1 MVYECEKCG
10 TALPSGV
17 IACPQ
22 CGEAF
27 DEAVPTDAEVPKK
40 GFSVRLANIAPII
53 QTAPLGAEVKPAQP
67 LLFPMLQLIE
77 PKQAVGLLGAII
89 LFVGTFAP
97 IVSFPVVGSQNYF
110 QNGKGD
116 GTILIGL
123 AVVSALLALLKKYE
137 GLWLTGVVSFGVLAF
152 TFFNLQAKITGMDA
166 SMQADLAD
174 NPFAVIGNVMLQSI
188 QLQWGWAVLVI
199 GTLILIAAAAMRIGM
214 TSKRSY
220 VIPVASGILL
230 ILLVSG
236 SLAYTKHQK
245 DQFLLELKVK
255 SDQEAQSEKAQ
266 QNAEQTEQQ
275 AKQDAVNKLN
285 LLDWRWDNSDQFSRY
300 LVGSVRNDSDRNITF
315 VSIEFDLL
323 DASGNKVGSAE
334 DIINSLSPGEA
345 WKFRAMAGPETA
357 SRAQLSSLKGT
368 VDASTNFVAPQAQP
382 IMPALNP
389 NKANDEQA
397 AKSSSDGEQA
407 NNNLK
412 ILGQGIVKFQEDH
425 DENFPPMNTISALQN
440 ALKPYVS
447 NEQFYVNPDTS
458 QSFAPN
464 PKCSGIPLGRVTYP
478 SSLVV
483 MYDAVSKSDGSRWI
497 LYADGHTH
505 KITSD
510 GWTSILDNKN
520 PNKLHDNSDIN
531 YELTDTLFPY

>member
-10 TALPSGV
+10 AALPSGV
-17 IACPQ
+17 IACPK

-27 DEAVPTDAEVPKK
+27 DEVVPTDAEVPKK
-40 GFSVRLANIAPII
+40 GFSARLADVAPII
-53 QTAPLGAEVKPAQP
+53 QTAPLGVEVKTAQP
-67 LLFPMLQLIE
+67 LLYPTQLVE
-77 PKQAVGLLGAII
+77 PKQAIGLLGAII

-97 IVSFPVVGSQNYF
+97 IVSLPVVVSQNYF

-123 AVVSALLALLKKYE
+123 AVVSALLVLLKKYE
-137 GLWLTGVVSFGVLAF
+137 GLWLTGVISLGVLAF

-166 SMQADLAD
+166 SLKADLAD
-174 NPFAVIGNVMLQSI
+174 NPFAAIGNVMLRSI
-188 QLQWGWAVLVI
+188 QLQWGWAVLVV
-199 GTLILIAAAAMRIGM
+199 GALILVATAAMRTGM
-214 TSKRSY
+214 TAKRNY
-220 VIPVASGILL
+220 VIPIASGILL

-236 SLAYTKHQK
+236 SFAYTKHQQ
-245 DQFLLELKVK
+245 DQFLLELKAK

-266 QNAEQTEQQ
+266 QNVEQTEQQ
-275 AKQDAVNKLN
+275 AKQDAVNKLK
-285 LLDWRWDNSDQFSRY
+285 LLDWQWDNSDQFSRY

-334 DIINSLSPGEA
+334 DIINSLSPGET
-345 WKFRAMAGPETA
+345 WKFKAMAGPETA

-368 VDASTNFVAPQAQP
+368 VDASADIISPQTQP
-382 IMPALNP
+382 IKPALNP
-389 NKANDEQA
+389 NKVTDEQA
-397 AKSSSDGEQA
+397 AKNSSDGEQA

-447 NEQFYVNPDTS
+447 REQFYVNSNTS

-464 PKCSGIPLGRVTYP
+464 PKCSGIALGRVTYP
-478 SSLVV
+478 SSLVI
-483 MYDAVSKSDGSRWI
+483 MYDAVPEMDGSRWI

-510 GWTSILDNKN
+510 GWTSILENKN
-520 PNKLHDNSDIN
+520 PNKLHENSDTN